1 MSTQPGA
8 AATSLAQAQGIAV
21 PYQLHHGDNDNT
33 VPLALGQALANQLA
47 ANPTVHQLLVYPG
60 YTHAQIS
67 HDSGMLATVRAWYT
81 QHGLLP

>member
-1 MSTQPGA
+1 M
-8 AATSLAQAQGIAV
+8 TSNVDHLS
-21 PYQLHHGDNDNT
+21 
-33 VPLALGQALANQLA
+33 PLDQALANQLT

-67 HDSGMLATVRAWYT
+67 HDAGMLATVRAWYT